1 VTVGLHP
8 PDIYVGETG
17 TAKGRGVFA
26 NAPIKHHDL
35 VEVAPVIVFRVHA
48 LPRIVATILFNWEE
62 LAKEEPNTRAIAF
75 GYGSL
80 YNHANPANLRYE
92 ADVRARA
99 VKFIAVRDIAPREEL
114 TINYN
119 ARGGGPTWPNDHWF
133 ESYGIT
139 RLEDSPLF
147 ACQKSR

>member
-1 VTVGLHP
+1 MTLELRP
-8 PDIYVGETG
+8 PDIYVGDTG

-26 NAPIKHHDL
+26 HAPIKSHQL
-35 VEVAPVIVFRVHA
+35 IEVAPVIVFRAHA

-62 LAKEEPNTRAIAF
+62 LAKEPHTRAIAF
-75 GYGSL
+75 GYASL

-92 ADVRARA
+92 ADAQARA
-99 VKFIAVRDIAPREEL
+99 MKFIAVRDIAAGEEL

-133 ESYGIT
+133 ETYGIT
-139 RLEDSPLF
+139 RLVEG
-147 ACQKSR
+147 

>member
-1 VTVGLHP
+1 MKVNLHP
-8 PDIYVGETG
+8 PNIYIGDTG

-26 NAPIKHHDL
+26 NAPIKPHDL
-35 VEVAPVIVFRVHA
+35 VEVAPVIVLRPHT
-48 LPRIVATILFNWEE
+48 LPRIVATVLFNWGE
-62 LAKEEPNTRAIAF
+62 LAKIPNTWAIAF

-92 ADVRARA
+92 ADVEGRA
-99 VKFIAVRDIAPREEL
+99 VRFIAVQDIAVGEEL

-133 ESYGIT
+133 ETFGIA
-139 RLEDSPLF
+139 RLEGG
-147 ACQKSR
+147 